1 MLQLASRK
9 VFSEKLTLEL
19 RPEQKGTRKAMR
31 VQSIP
36 GRGISHDK
44 SSVVRM
50 STFIMN

>member
-1 MLQLASRK
+1 MLQLATRE

-19 RPEQKGTRKAMR
+19 RPEQEGIRKAMR
-31 VQSIP
+31 ELSIP

-50 STFIMN
+50 SIFIMK